1 MFAGIRPKA
10 VLFGILADI
19 GATFIAM
26 MVLTTFLGTQVG
38 GENLSQEEVMQLI
51 ERALQEPPYLLLG
64 GLLGLL
70 ATVLGGY
77 VAARTAE
84 VAPLLNAACVGVF
97 DVVLGIF
104 LIGGSPLW
112 FGVIALLLTLPAAIA
127 GGVIARR
134 TTAQSSSQGTSGSQR

>member
-1 MFAGIRPKA
+1 MFQGIRPKA

-38 GENLSQEEVMQLI
+38 GEGLSQEEAMQLI
-51 ERALQEPPYLLLG
+51 ERTLKEPPYLLLG

-97 DVVLGIF
+97 DIVLGIF
-104 LIGGSPLW
+104 FIGESPLW
-112 FGVIALLLTLPAAIA
+112 FSLIGLLLTMPAAVA
-127 GGVIARR
+127 GGVLCRR
-134 TTAQSSSQGTSGSQR
+134 TLPQRSS

>member
-1 MFAGIRPKA
+1 MFEGFRPKA

-19 GATFIAM
+19 GTTFIAM
-26 MVLTTFLGTQVG
+26 MVVTTFLGTQVG
-38 GENLSQEEVMQLI
+38 DGTLSQEELMQRI

-104 LIGGSPLW
+104 FIGRSPLW
-112 FGVIALLLTLPAAIA
+112 FSIVGLLLTLPAAIA
-127 GGVIARR
+127 GGVLFRR
-134 TTAQSSSQGTSGSQR
+134 TGNGPPR

>member
-1 MFAGIRPKA
+1 MFEGVRPKA

-26 MVLTTFLGTQVG
+26 MLLTTFLGTQVG
-38 GENLSQEEVMQLI
+38 DGTLSREEVMQI
-51 ERALQEPPYLLLG
+51 VERAMREPPYLLLG

-104 LIGGSPLW
+104 FIGGPPLW
-112 FGVIALLLTLPAAIA
+112 FSIIGLLLTLPAAIA
-127 GGVIARR
+127 GGVLCRR
-134 TTAQSSSQGTSGSQR
+134 TGNGHPR